1 MILFLPTGRVLFLAA
16 AITSLIAPAQ
26 AQAQEKP
33 LERQFVTGESASYRI
48 QLKVRIE
55 IEGQQTSTI
64 GAKTYVQPVTRRAE
78 AEISWIATRK
88 ILSVDPQ
95 GSAEVEEALSDIDRT
110 SLKDSGETGSVALQ
124 EALREPMLRWPRS
137 YRGWP
142 SAAPLVLR
150 YHETRFGQLQG
161 LRPEGVP
168 PLDEAPTRLVS
179 LWLLRA
185 LRPTCPLPDRPIR
198 LGEPWQEPRAAQLEN
213 WDDVRAAESGA
224 WLEMQASAVP
234 ALRLHTTQQISGRVT
249 SGSEKPPE
257 GAAQGNFHGESLS
270 TVSLEDGRLL
280 AATRSASRTI
290 TWMLEPVEGL
300 PERPQFRGR
309 LSVEVQIQ
317 SCDENTC
324 PAADRHTGR
333 GPR

>member
-1 MILFLPTGRVLFLAA
+1 MILFLPTGRVLLLAA

-26 AQAQEKP
+26 APAQEKP

-48 QLKVRIE
+48 QLKVRIA

-64 GAKTYVQPVTRRAE
+64 GAKTYVQPDTRRAE

-95 GSAEVEEALSDIDRT
+95 GGAEVEETLSDVYRT
-110 SLKDSGETGSVALQ
+110 SLNDSGQTGSVALQ
-124 EALREPMLRWPRS
+124 EALRESMLR
-137 YRGWP
+137 WP

-161 LRPEGVP
+161 LRSEGVP
-168 PLDEAPTRLVS
+168 SLDEAPPRLVS

-185 LRPTCPLPDRPIR
+185 LRPTCPLPARPIR
-198 LGEPWQEPRAAQLEN
+198 LGESWQEPRAAQLEN
-213 WDDVRAAESGA
+213 WDDVRAAETGA
-224 WLEMQASAVP
+224 WLEVSASVVP

-257 GAAQGNFHGESLS
+257 GAALGNFHGESLS
-270 TVSLEDGRLL
+270 TISLQDGRLL
-280 AATRSASRTI
+280 AATRSASREI

-317 SCDENTC
+317 SCDENNCPVSVRT
-324 PAADRHTGR
+324 PAAL
-333 GPR
+333 PR